1 MLTENQAAC
10 PGPTGQAP
18 LTVPQLLLPA
28 MKYRH
33 PTPQEQPQAW
43 SRCPKLNWAAPFCQT
58 SPKGCGT
65 APQPSTGLR
74 AFCMGIA
81 ITDHHDL
88 QCALQLLKHVAI
100 THAQNSS
107 SCHTAGKRWS

>member
-18 LTVPQLLLPA
+18 LTVPPLLLPA

-65 APQPSTGLR
+65 APQP
-74 AFCMGIA
+74 
-81 ITDHHDL
+81 
-88 QCALQLLKHVAI
+88 
-100 THAQNSS
+100 AQDSEHFVWELPSQTTTICNVLF
-107 SCHTAGKRWS
+107 SC